1 MAKKEQKKHF
11 FTIKI
16 TNIGGSSTEIGKI
29 FCNFVVEYVS
39 PAFRTILIRKMSK
52 TTIEK
57 IRHRLGAELDEMNAI
72 IRSSLSTSDPLMGRV
87 VDQYLR
93 TKGKQIRPLLVLLSA
108 RLFGDINDSTLHA
121 AASLEML
128 HNATLIHDDVVDNAD
143 YRRQT
148 PTLNKDFDNRIAVL
162 VGDFFV
168 STALQEAIKTK
179 DMKAVVSVAELGKE
193 LSLGEIDQISNA
205 RDRSIDESRYFD
217 VISKKTASL
226 FMKCV
231 KMGAETTDATDDQ
244 IKTLVEYAR
253 LLGLCFQI
261 KDDIFDYYEDREVGK
276 PTGND
281 LRENKVSLPLIFA
294 VNSTSGEESDS
305 MRALLLR
312 GDLDD
317 SEIAVLIDFAKDNGG
332 IDYAYSVMEDMRVEA
347 DELLG
352 SLPENEW
359 REAFAELFEFTIRRH
374 S

>member
-1 MAKKEQKKHF
+1 
-11 FTIKI
+11 
-16 TNIGGSSTEIGKI
+16 
-29 FCNFVVEYVS
+29 
-39 PAFRTILIRKMSK
+39 
-52 TTIEK
+52 
-57 IRHRLGAELDEMNAI
+57 MNAI
-72 IRSSLSTSDPLMGRV
+72 IRTSLSTSDPLMGRV
-87 VDQYLR
+87 VEQYLQ

-108 RLFGDINDSTLHA
+108 RLFGEINDSTLHA

-143 YRRQT
+143 YRRKT

-168 STALQEAIKTK
+168 STALQEAIRTK

-205 RDRSIDESRYFD
+205 RERAIDEERYFE

-231 KMGAETTDATDDQ
+231 KMGAETTDATDEE
-244 IKTLVEYAR
+244 IACLVEYAR

-261 KDDIFDYYEDREVGK
+261 KDDIFDYYEDKEVGK

-281 LRENKVSLPLIFA
+281 LRENKVSLPLIYA
-294 VNSTSGEESDS
+294 VNTCAGEEGPA
-305 MRALLLR
+305 MRALLER
-312 GDLDD
+312 GNLTDG
-317 SEIAVLIDFAKDNGG
+317 EIQILIGFAKDKGG
-332 IDYAYSVMEDMRVEA
+332 IEYSYSVMEKMREEA
-347 DELLG
+347 DMLLE
-352 SLPENEW
+352 SLPNNEW
-359 REAFAELFEFTIRRH
+359 RDRFVELFDFTIKRH

>member
-1 MAKKEQKKHF
+1 MF
-11 FTIKI
+11 
-16 TNIGGSSTEIGKI
+16 
-29 FCNFVVEYVS
+29 
-39 PAFRTILIRKMSK
+39 LIRNMSK

-57 IRHRLGAELDEMNAI
+57 IRYRLGTELDAMNTL
-72 IRSSLSTSDPLMGRV
+72 IRTSLATSDPLMGRV

-93 TKGKQIRPLLVLLSA
+93 TKGKQIRPLLVLMSA
-108 RLFGDINDSTLHA
+108 SLFGDINDSTLHA

-143 YRRQT
+143 YRRNT

-205 RDRSIDESRYFD
+205 RDRSIDENRYFE

-231 KMGAETTDATDDQ
+231 KMGAETTEATDAEID
-244 IKTLVEYAR
+244 TLVEYAR

-261 KDDIFDYYEDREVGK
+261 KDDIFDYYEDDEVGK

-281 LRENKVSLPLIFA
+281 LRENKVSLPLIYA
-294 VNSTSGEESDS
+294 VNSTEEEESEG

-312 GDLDD
+312 GDLSD
-317 SEIAVLIDFAKDNGG
+317 SEIAILIEFAKNHGG
-332 IDYAYSVMEDMRVEA
+332 IDYAYQVMEEMRVKA
-347 DELLG
+347 DALLVEL
-352 SLPENEW
+352 PDNEW
-359 REAFAELFEFTIRRH
+359 RDTFAELFDFTIRRH

>member
-1 MAKKEQKKHF
+1 
-11 FTIKI
+11 I
-16 TNIGGSSTEIGKI
+16 
-29 FCNFVVEYVS
+29 
-39 PAFRTILIRKMSK
+39 MSK

-57 IRHRLGAELDEMNAI
+57 IRHRIGDELAAMNDI
-72 IRSSLSTSDPLMGRV
+72 IRTSLSTSDPLMGRV

-143 YRRQT
+143 FRRQT
-148 PTLNKDFDNRIAVL
+148 PTINKDFDNRIAVL

-205 RDRSIDESRYFD
+205 RDRSIDEDRYFD
-217 VISKKTASL
+217 VIGKKTASL

-231 KMGAETTDATDDQ
+231 KMGSETTDATDFQ
-244 IKTLVEYAR
+244 IECLVEFAR

-261 KDDIFDYYEDREVGK
+261 KDDIFDYFDDEEVGK

-281 LRENKVSLPLIFA
+281 LRENKVSLPLIYA
-294 VNSTSGEESDS
+294 VNAGSNGETGEK
-305 MRALLLR
+305 MRALLVR
-312 GDLDD
+312 GELDEN
-317 SEIAVLIDFAKDNGG
+317 EISVLIDFAKENGG
-332 IDYAYSVMEDMRVEA
+332 IDYAYSVMDRMRDEA
-347 DELLG
+347 EEILQK
-352 SLPENEW
+352 LPANEW
-359 REAFAELFEFTIRRH
+359 RDCFADLFDFTIRRH

>member
-1 MAKKEQKKHF
+1 M
-11 FTIKI
+11 
-16 TNIGGSSTEIGKI
+16 
-29 FCNFVVEYVS
+29 
-39 PAFRTILIRKMSK
+39 RTVLIREMSK

-57 IRHRLGAELDEMNAI
+57 IRHELSAELDAMNAI
-72 IRSSLSTSDPLMGRV
+72 IRTSLSTSDPLMGQV
-87 VDQYLR
+87 VEQYLR

-108 RLFGDINDSTLHA
+108 KLFGEINDSTLHA

-128 HNATLIHDDVVDNAD
+128 HNATLIHDDVVDNAE
-143 YRRQT
+143 YRRRT

-168 STALQEAIKTK
+168 STALQEAIRTK

-205 RDRSIDESRYFD
+205 RDRAIDEGRYFE

-231 KMGAETTDATDDQ
+231 KMGAETTEATDEE
-244 IKTLVEYAR
+244 IACLTEYAR

-261 KDDIFDYYEDREVGK
+261 KDDIFDYYEDAEVGK

-281 LRENKVSLPLIFA
+281 LRENKVSLPLIYA
-294 VNSTSGEESDS
+294 VNSDHGEEAEQ
-305 MRALLLR
+305 MRALLMR
-312 GDLDD
+312 GELSDV
-317 SEIAVLIDFAKDNGG
+317 EIHTLIEYAKEKGG
-332 IDYAYSVMEDMRVEA
+332 IDYAYSVMEKMKDEGDM
-347 DELLG
+347 LLG
-352 SLPENEW
+352 SLPDNEW
-359 REAFAELFEFTIRRH
+359 REQFGELFEFTIRRH

>member
-1 MAKKEQKKHF
+1 
-11 FTIKI
+11 
-16 TNIGGSSTEIGKI
+16 
-29 FCNFVVEYVS
+29 
-39 PAFRTILIRKMSK
+39 MSK

-57 IRHRLGAELDEMNAI
+57 IRHRLGAELEAMNRI
-72 IRSSLSTSDPLMGRV
+72 IRTSLSTSDPLMGRV
-87 VDQYLR
+87 VEQYLR

-108 RLFGDINDSTLHA
+108 RLFGDICDSTLHA

-143 YRRQT
+143 YRRRT

-205 RDRSIDESRYFD
+205 RDRAIDEERYFD

-231 KMGAETTDATDDQ
+231 KMGAESVDATESE
-244 IKTLVEYAR
+244 IMTLVEYAR

-261 KDDIFDYYEDREVGK
+261 KDDIFDYYEDKEVGK

-281 LRENKVSLPLIFA
+281 LRENKVSLPLIYA
-294 VNSTSGEESDS
+294 VNSTNGPESDT
-305 MRALLLR
+305 MRGLLLR
-312 GDLDD
+312 GDLSDG
-317 SEIAVLIDFAKDNGG
+317 EIGVLIDFAKTYGG
-332 IDYAYSVMEDMRVEA
+332 IEYAYGVMDRMREEA
-347 DELLG
+347 GQLLRT
-352 SLPENEW
+352 LPANEW
-359 REAFAELFEFTIRRH
+359 RDCFEELFEFTIERNA
-374 S
+374 

>member
-1 MAKKEQKKHF
+1 
-11 FTIKI
+11 
-16 TNIGGSSTEIGKI
+16 
-29 FCNFVVEYVS
+29 
-39 PAFRTILIRKMSK
+39 MSK
-52 TTIEK
+52 TTIEN
-57 IRHRLGAELDEMNAI
+57 IRHLLAAELAEMNSI
-72 IRSSLSTSDPLMGRV
+72 IRASLSTSDPLMGQV
-87 VDQYLR
+87 VEQYLR

-108 RLFGDINDSTLHA
+108 RLFGGINDSTLHA

-143 YRRQT
+143 YRRRT
-148 PTLNKDFDNRIAVL
+148 PTLNKEFDNRIAVL

-205 RDRSIDESRYFD
+205 RDRSIDEARYLD

-231 KMGAETTDATDDQ
+231 KMGAETTDASDDD
-244 IKTLVEYAR
+244 IAVLVEFAR

-281 LRENKVSLPLIFA
+281 LRENKVSLPLIHA
-294 VNSTSGEESDS
+294 VNSTPGQKSEA
-305 MRALLLR
+305 MRSLLVR

-317 SEIAVLIDFAKDNGG
+317 AEIAVLIEFAKTNGG
-332 IDYAYSVMEDMRVEA
+332 IDYSYSVMDDMRAEA
-347 DELLG
+347 DLLLER
-352 SLPENEW
+352 LPANEW
-359 REAFAELFEFTIRRH
+359 RDCFAELFDFTIRRH

>member
-1 MAKKEQKKHF
+1 
-11 FTIKI
+11 
-16 TNIGGSSTEIGKI
+16 
-29 FCNFVVEYVS
+29 
-39 PAFRTILIRKMSK
+39 MSK

-57 IRHRLGAELDEMNAI
+57 IRYRLGAELDAMNSI
-72 IRSSLSTSDPLMGRV
+72 IRTSLSTSDCLMGRV

-108 RLFGDINDSTLHA
+108 RLFGNINESTLHA

-143 YRRQT
+143 YRRRSA
-148 PTLNKDFDNRIAVL
+148 TLNKDFDNRIAVL

-205 RDRSIDESRYFD
+205 HERAIDEGRYLD

-231 KMGAETTDATDDQ
+231 KMGAETTAATTAQ
-244 IKTLVEYAR
+244 IDSLEEYAR

-261 KDDIFDYYEDREVGK
+261 KDDIFDYYEDEEVGK

-281 LRENKVSLPLIFA
+281 LRENKISLPLIHA
-294 VNSTSGEESDS
+294 VNCTSGEESEA

-312 GDLDD
+312 GDLSDE
-317 SEIAVLIDFAKDNGG
+317 EIAMLIDFAKTHGG
-332 IDYAYSVMEDMRVEA
+332 IDYAYGVMEEMRRKAE
-347 DELLG
+347 ELLQQ
-352 SLPENEW
+352 LPDNEW
-359 REAFAELFEFTIRRH
+359 RDCFAELFDFTIRR
-374 S
+374 SA

>member
-1 MAKKEQKKHF
+1 
-11 FTIKI
+11 
-16 TNIGGSSTEIGKI
+16 
-29 FCNFVVEYVS
+29 
-39 PAFRTILIRKMSK
+39 MSK
-52 TTIEK
+52 TTIEN
-57 IRHRLGAELDEMNAI
+57 IRHRLDAELAEMNAI
-72 IRSSLSTSDPLMGRV
+72 IRSSLSTSDPLMGPV
-87 VDQYLR
+87 VEQYLR

-108 RLFGDINDSTLHA
+108 RLFGGINDSTLHA

-143 YRRQT
+143 YRRKT
-148 PTLNKDFDNRIAVL
+148 PTLNKEFDNRIAVL

-205 RDRSIDESRYFD
+205 RDRSIDESRYLD

-231 KMGAETTDATDDQ
+231 KMGAESTEASDDE
-244 IKTLVEYAR
+244 IATLVEFAR

-261 KDDIFDYYEDREVGK
+261 KDDIFDYYEDKEVGK

-281 LRENKVSLPLIFA
+281 LRENKVSLPLIHA
-294 VNSTSGEESDS
+294 VNSTEGDESEA
-305 MRALLLR
+305 MRSLLIR

-317 SEIAVLIDFAKDNGG
+317 AEIAVLIDFAKTNGG
-332 IDYAYSVMEDMRVEA
+332 IDYSYSVMDDMRAEA
-347 DELLG
+347 DLLLER
-352 SLPENEW
+352 LPANEW
-359 REAFAELFEFTIRRH
+359 RDCFAELFDFTIRRH

>member
-1 MAKKEQKKHF
+1 
-11 FTIKI
+11 
-16 TNIGGSSTEIGKI
+16 
-29 FCNFVVEYVS
+29 
-39 PAFRTILIRKMSK
+39 
-52 TTIEK
+52 
-57 IRHRLGAELDEMNAI
+57 MNAI
-72 IRSSLSTSDPLMGRV
+72 IRTSLSTTDPLMGRV

-108 RLFGDINDSTLHA
+108 RLFGAINNSTLHA

-143 YRRQT
+143 YRRRT

-168 STALQEAIKTK
+168 STALQEAIQTE

-205 RDRSIDESRYFD
+205 RDRSIDEARYFD

-231 KMGAETTDATDDQ
+231 KMGAETSNATPEQIDA
-244 IKTLVEYAR
+244 LVEYAR

-261 KDDIFDYYEDREVGK
+261 KDDIFDYYEDKEVGK

-281 LRENKVSLPLIFA
+281 LRENKVSLPLIYA
-294 VNSTSGEESDS
+294 VNSTSGEESDT

-312 GDLDD
+312 GDLSDD
-317 SEIAVLIDFAKDNGG
+317 EISVLIEFAKSHGG
-332 IDYAYSVMEDMRVEA
+332 IDYAYGVMEEMRLKA
-347 DELLG
+347 DSLLE
-352 SLPENEW
+352 SLPANEW
-359 REAFAELFEFTIRRH
+359 RDDFAELFDFTIRRQ